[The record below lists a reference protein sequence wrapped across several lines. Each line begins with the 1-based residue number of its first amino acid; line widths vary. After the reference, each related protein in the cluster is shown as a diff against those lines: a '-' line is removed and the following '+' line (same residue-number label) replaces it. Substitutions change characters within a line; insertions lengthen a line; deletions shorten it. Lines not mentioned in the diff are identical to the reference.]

1 LNADETVAVALRRAP
16 RRGRYEH
23 PVNLLTSQHSDRS
36 PLHSKQALLGDVA
49 ALGLSRYA
57 AFGVSF
63 LVSIVQKG
71 LLGPYLVG
79 VWQLLSIARQYLGYS
94 DLGVARGAEQ
104 KLPPLYAQVSEQLDS
119 VKRTAYT
126 FTLAPVLVINC
137 LVIVGTFVWPVQVD
151 PVILWGF
158 RGMAVVAI
166 LESAANIF
174 EVSVLRSPVRF
185 RLVSL
190 QVLGSELLFAAMSIP
205 SILLWGIYG
214 LIGAAALSVL
224 FKLAFMRVATGEWFH
239 FKVDIRQG
247 TALWRV
253 GFPVTLYVILFKTFE
268 LLDRLLLLHAG
279 ELELLGYYSIATM
292 ATVLL
297 GHLPLVISQAFFP
310 RTMAWVETRDD
321 VELSRYFR
329 QAQLCIVV
337 VMGAAV
343 GACYFV
349 LPVGVIYALPA
360 FTPGIDAMK
369 IAVFSA
375 VFVGL
380 VHVPIQY
387 QIGWNRQWLLVTLM
401 AVATAIYYGLGL
413 LGVQSLGSSEATLVL
428 VAWSRVIGFGVL
440 SVTLVW
446 WTLRRLRGDS
456 TRVAVAELAG
466 AAAYVTILIVGIDFL
481 VVTDE
486 IGLGRQVL
494 GVGVSLVLFGFGL
507 WPVVRFVDR
516 RTGVL
521 TLIRR
526 LLKRKA

>member
-1 LNADETVAVALRRAP
+1 M
-16 RRGRYEH
+16 
-23 PVNLLTSQHSDRS
+23 
-36 PLHSKQALLGDVA
+36 A

-94 DLGVARGAEQ
+94 DLGVARGAER
-104 KLPPLYAQVSEQLDS
+104 KLPPLYAQASEQLES
-119 VKRTAYT
+119 VKRAGYT
-126 FTLAPVLVINC
+126 FTLAPVLAINS
-137 LVIVGTFVWPVQVD
+137 LVIVATFVWPAQVD

-158 RGMAVVAI
+158 RGMAIVAI

-174 EVSVLRSPVRF
+174 EGSVLRSPARF

-190 QVLGSELLFAAMSIP
+190 QVLGSELLFAAVSIP
-205 SILLWGIYG
+205 SILLWGVYG
-214 LIGAAALSVL
+214 LIGAAALSML
-224 FKLAFMRVATGEWFH
+224 FKLTFMRVATGEWFH
-239 FKVDIRQG
+239 FQLDLRQG
-247 TALWRV
+247 IALWRV
-253 GFPVTLYVILFKTFE
+253 GFPVTVYVILFKTIE

-310 RTMAWVETRDD
+310 RTMTWVETRDS

-349 LPVGVIYALPA
+349 LPVGVAYVLPA

-387 QIGWNRQWLLVTLM
+387 QIGWNRQWPLVALM
-401 AVATAIYYGLGL
+401 AATTAVYYGFGL

-440 SVTLVW
+440 TVTLLW
-446 WTLRRLRGDS
+446 WTLRRLGSDS
-456 TRVAVAELAG
+456 TRVEVVELAG
-466 AAAYVTILIVGIDFL
+466 VAAYLAILIVGIDL
-481 VVTDE
+481 LLVTDE
-486 IGLGRQVL
+486 IGLGREVL
-494 GVGVSLVLFGFGL
+494 GVGASLALFGLGL

-521 TLIRR
+521 TLIKR
-526 LLKRKA
+526 LLERKA